1 VVFVHGFSLDRRMWD
16 DQIEDFARR
25 YRVIRYDVRGY
36 GRSAVPGS
44 EGYYHADDLVGLV
57 DYLGIEKAHIVGL
70 SLGAAIAAEFV
81 LAYTERA
88 SSLVAVDPVIWGYRW
103 SPEYGASLGA
113 LWQAGRESGVQAATA
128 LWLRHPMFAPALER
142 PEVAE
147 RLLRIINDY
156 SGWHWTHDDPGLL
169 PERRAF
175 DRLEEI
181 SVPTLTMVG
190 ERDMPDFHVITDAL
204 KERIPRARKI
214 VLPRAG
220 HMSNMEAPGEFNA
233 AVLSF
238 LGG

>member
-1 VVFVHGFSLDRRMWD
+1 
-16 DQIEDFARR
+16 
-25 YRVIRYDVRGY
+25 
-36 GRSAVPGS
+36 
-44 EGYYHADDLVGLV
+44 
-57 DYLGIEKAHIVGL
+57 
-70 SLGAAIAAEFV
+70 
-81 LAYTERA
+81 
-88 SSLVAVDPVIWGYRW
+88 
-103 SPEYGASLGA
+103 
-113 LWQAGRESGVQAATA
+113 
-128 LWLRHPMFAPALER
+128 MFAPALER

-147 RLLRIINDY
+147 HLLRIINDY

-220 HMSNMEAPGEFNA
+220 HISNMEAPDEFNA